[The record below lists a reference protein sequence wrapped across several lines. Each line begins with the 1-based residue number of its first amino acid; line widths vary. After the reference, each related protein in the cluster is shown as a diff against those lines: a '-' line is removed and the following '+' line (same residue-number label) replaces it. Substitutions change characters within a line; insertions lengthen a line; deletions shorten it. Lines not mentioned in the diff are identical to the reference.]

1 MISMKLEQRY
11 SYKKMSTKTKQK
23 MLVIVILQKQL
34 ISFQQNEYL
43 WFSYLLHAAFC
54 AYGMNCL
61 VWKHQKC
68 FRDQH
73 TNHNDNC
80 SSISERSSEDYV
92 VNVLP
97 THWPQNRIRELESLG
112 ILRDDQSVHE
122 WFNSRQLTWALL
134 QAVEWIT
141 EETTPT
147 WQSTSTWNGGNC
159 FRFNGGRVHYLPHH
173 PIIRKLE

>member
-1 MISMKLEQRY
+1 MLKVCCVCKSMNHFTLSHSRVSRCLFHHKIPLYRDLQLQMISMKLEQRY

-80 SSISERSSEDYV
+80 SSISKRSSEDYV

-122 WFNSRQLTWALL
+122 
-134 QAVEWIT
+134 
-141 EETTPT
+141 
-147 WQSTSTWNGGNC
+147 
-159 FRFNGGRVHYLPHH
+159 
-173 PIIRKLE
+173 